1 MTAVDDRPVAS
12 IADLYENLHVPEGF
26 KAELLRGE
34 IVMTAGPDWVHNM
47 IVLLVE
53 RQIPLDRWYPL
64 QTQDIA
70 VPGESS
76 EPQPDLVVHEHGAFE
91 GPGRLI
97 PAPAVTLVMEVVS
110 KTSAD
115 RDYRLKPSMYAAG
128 QVDAYLIVDPFA
140 ARCVLLTE
148 PTGSGEAARYQV
160 ERTAKFGDPLPVEAL
175 DLTLD
180 TSRFRTLP
188 GSPR

>member
-12 IADLYENLHVPEGF
+12 IADLFENLDVPEGL

-34 IVMTAGPDWVHNM
+34 IVMMAGPDWVHNM
-47 IVLLVE
+47 IVQSVQD
-53 RQIPLDRWYPL
+53 QIPRARWDRL

-70 VPGESS
+70 IPGESS

-97 PAPAVTLVMEVVS
+97 PAPAITMVMEVVS

-160 ERTAKFGDPLPVEAL
+160 ERTAKFGDPLPVDVL
-175 DLTLD
+175 VLTLD
-180 TSRFRTLP
+180 TSQFRTLP
-188 GSPR
+188 RD